1 MKSELSKTWVFR
13 YAPDSPDFI
22 GGKGSEK
29 MRFVAEPVAR
39 LIEEFN
45 KLPGIGPKSAQRLA
59 YHLLR
64 GSDEEA
70 TSLAEAILTLK
81 EKIKLCSV
89 CFNITDCDPCLI
101 CQDTERDHSR
111 ICVVEKP
118 SDILPLER
126 TGKYNGVYHVVHGT
140 ISPAQGIGPEELKI
154 KELLARL
161 QDGSATEV
169 IVATNPNVES
179 ETLAM
184 YLQRIITPLGIRV
197 TRLARGLPFGA
208 ELEYAD
214 DLTLGQALENRRDF

>member
-1 MKSELSKTWVFR
+1 
-13 YAPDSPDFI
+13 
-22 GGKGSEK
+22 

-45 KLPGIGPKSAQRLA
+45 KLPGIGPKSAQRLT

-64 GSDEEA
+64 SPDEEA
-70 TSLAEAILTLK
+70 KALAEAILTLK
-81 EKIKLCSV
+81 EKIRLCPV
-89 CFNITDCDPCLI
+89 CFNITDCDPCLV
-101 CQDTERDHSR
+101 CQDKERDHSK

-126 TGKYNGVYHVVHGT
+126 TGKYNGVYHVLHGT
-140 ISPAQGIGPEELKI
+140 ISPTQGIGPEELKI
-154 KELLARL
+154 KELLTRL
-161 QDGSATEV
+161 KDGSVTEV

-179 ETLAM
+179 ETMAM
-184 YLQRIITPLGIRV
+184 YLQRIIAPLGIHV

-214 DLTLGQALENRRDF
+214 DLTLGQALENRREF

>member
-1 MKSELSKTWVFR
+1 
-13 YAPDSPDFI
+13 
-22 GGKGSEK
+22 
-29 MRFVAEPVAR
+29 MRFVAEPIAR
-39 LIEEFN
+39 LIEELN

-64 GSDEEA
+64 SPDEEA
-70 TSLAEAILTLK
+70 KALAEAIFTLK

-89 CFNITDCDPCLI
+89 CFNNTDCDPCRI
-101 CQDTERDHSR
+101 CQDKERDHSK

-118 SDILPLER
+118 SDIFPLEQ
-126 TGKYNGVYHVVHGT
+126 TGRYTGVYHVLHGT
-140 ISPAQGIGPEELKI
+140 ISPTQGIGPEELKV

-161 QDGSATEV
+161 KDGSVTEV

-179 ETLAM
+179 ETMAM
-184 YLQRIITPLGIRV
+184 YLQRIITPLGIHV

-214 DLTLGQALENRRDF
+214 DLTLGQALENRREF

>member
-1 MKSELSKTWVFR
+1 
-13 YAPDSPDFI
+13 
-22 GGKGSEK
+22 

-45 KLPGIGPKSAQRLA
+45 KLPGIGPKSAQRLT

-64 GSDEEA
+64 SPNEEA
-70 TSLAEAILTLK
+70 KALAEAILTLK
-81 EKIKLCSV
+81 EKLRLCSV

-101 CQDTERDHSR
+101 CQDKERDHSK

-126 TGKYNGVYHVVHGT
+126 TGKYNGVYHVLHGT
-140 ISPAQGIGPEELKI
+140 INPTQGIGPEELKM
-154 KELLARL
+154 KELLARFKG
-161 QDGSATEV
+161 GSVTEV

-179 ETLAM
+179 ETMAM
-184 YLQRIITPLGIRV
+184 YLQRIITPLGIHV

-214 DLTLGQALENRRDF
+214 DLTLGQALENRREF

>member
-1 MKSELSKTWVFR
+1 MS
-13 YAPDSPDFI
+13 
-22 GGKGSEK
+22 
-29 MRFVAEPVAR
+29 FVAEPVAR

-64 GSDEEA
+64 SPDEDA
-70 TSLAEAILTLK
+70 KALAEAILTLK

-89 CFNITDCDPCLI
+89 CFNTTDCDPCLN
-101 CQDTERDHSR
+101 CQNKERDHSK

-118 SDILPLER
+118 SDILSLER
-126 TGKYNGVYHVVHGT
+126 TGKYNGVYHVLHGT
-140 ISPAQGIGPEELKI
+140 ISPAQGVGPEDLKV
-154 KELLARL
+154 KEFLSRL
-161 QDGSATEV
+161 QDGSVTEV

-179 ETLAM
+179 ETMAM
-184 YLQRIITPLGIRV
+184 YLQRIIMPLGIRI

-214 DLTLGQALENRRDF
+214 DLTLGQALENRREF

>member
-1 MKSELSKTWVFR
+1 
-13 YAPDSPDFI
+13 
-22 GGKGSEK
+22 
-29 MRFVAEPVAR
+29 MRFVAEPIAR
-39 LIEEFN
+39 LIEELN

-64 GSDEEA
+64 SPDEEA
-70 TSLAEAILTLK
+70 KALAEAIFTLK

-89 CFNITDCDPCLI
+89 CFNNTDCDPCRI
-101 CQDTERDHSR
+101 CQDKERDHFK

-118 SDILPLER
+118 SDIFPLEQ
-126 TGKYNGVYHVVHGT
+126 TGRYNGVYHVLHGT
-140 ISPAQGIGPEELKI
+140 ISPTQGIGPEELKV

-161 QDGSATEV
+161 KDGSVTEV

-179 ETLAM
+179 ETMAM
-184 YLQRIITPLGIRV
+184 YLQQIITPLGIRV

-214 DLTLGQALENRRDF
+214 DLTLGQALENRREF

>member
-1 MKSELSKTWVFR
+1 
-13 YAPDSPDFI
+13 
-22 GGKGSEK
+22 
-29 MRFVAEPVAR
+29 MRFVAEPIAK
-39 LIEEFN
+39 LIEELN

-64 GSDEEA
+64 SPDEEA
-70 TSLAEAILTLK
+70 KALAEAIFTLK

-89 CFNITDCDPCLI
+89 CFNNTDCDPCRI
-101 CQDTERDHSR
+101 CQDKERDHSK

-118 SDILPLER
+118 SDIFPLEQ
-126 TGKYNGVYHVVHGT
+126 TGRYNGVYHVLHGT
-140 ISPAQGIGPEELKI
+140 ISPTQGIGPEELKV

-161 QDGSATEV
+161 KDGSVTEV

-179 ETLAM
+179 ETMAM
-184 YLQRIITPLGIRV
+184 YLQQIITPLGIRV

-214 DLTLGQALENRRDF
+214 DLTLGQALENRREF

>member
-1 MKSELSKTWVFR
+1 
-13 YAPDSPDFI
+13 
-22 GGKGSEK
+22 

-39 LIEEFN
+39 LIEELN

-64 GSDEEA
+64 SSDEEA
-70 TSLAEAILTLK
+70 KALAEAILTLK
-81 EKIKLCSV
+81 QKIRLCTV
-89 CFNITDCDPCLI
+89 CFNITDCDHCLV
-101 CQDTERDHSR
+101 CQDKERDHAR

-126 TGKYNGVYHVVHGT
+126 TGKYNGVYHVLHGT
-140 ISPAQGIGPEELKI
+140 ISPTQGVGPEELKI
-154 KELLARL
+154 KEILARL
-161 QDGSATEV
+161 KDGSVAEV

-179 ETLAM
+179 ETMAM
-184 YLQRIITPLGIRV
+184 YLQRIIAPLGIRV

-214 DLTLGQALENRRDF
+214 DLTLGQALENRREF